1 MEFVADC
8 ESEADNPD
16 GRPYGHERKHNGCRA
31 EIGGCVSGYTYISR
45 DPTCVS
51 QIVFLPGRML
61 YA

>member
-1 MEFVADC
+1 MAFVADC

-16 GRPYGHERKHNGCRA
+16 GRPYGHERKYNGCRA

-51 QIVFLPGRML
+51 QIVFLP
-61 YA
+61 